1 MNINERVEIEL
12 TRHDLDLVRYQNGQI
27 KDALSTIS
35 NLQIEIVGEI
45 KRAEPRSKRE
55 LEQLLDRVNE
65 AVDRTY
71 AAMALESIESLGR
84 FAVAE
89 SQAVS
94 SISAN
99 VFRAPIAPNILPP
112 SVALEIAETTLAPN
126 DFLGTTIR
134 ERWDRQR
141 DGTKGNIRDG
151 LNYAIQNDQTLDD
164 MLRIIRG
171 NRALQFRDG
180 VMAKSKRGA
189 EMIVRTATDAVTN
202 AARLATY
209 ERNSDAIKGIQA
221 NAVLDSRT
229 TVLCRTRNGYAW
241 HLESGRPFRGTP
253 IRFPGPPPW
262 HFNCRTTLSPIFKSL
277 EDLQAVLDPELN
289 EEIVKRGEEFPID
302 GKPAPTPTFQ
312 KTFDGMSEEARR
324 KILGPGRLKL
334 YNDGKITLKDLVDQQ
349 GRTLTLAELKE
360 KYGTEDAD

>member
-1 MNINERVEIEL
+1 MNINERVEQEL
-12 TRHDLDLVRYQNGQI
+12 TKHDLDLVRYQNGQI
-27 KDALSTIS
+27 KDAFSTIN
-35 NLQIEIVGEI
+35 NLQIEIVAEI

-65 AVDRTY
+65 AIDRTY
-71 AAMALESIESLGR
+71 AAMALESIGSLGE

-94 SISAN
+94 TISSR
-99 VFRAPIAPNILPP
+99 VFRAPIAPKILPK
-112 SVALEIAETTLAPN
+112 SVALEIVETTLAPN
-126 DFLGTTIR
+126 DSLGTSIR
-134 ERWDRQR
+134 DRWDRQR
-141 DGTKGNIRDG
+141 DGTKSNVRDG
-151 LNYAIQNDQTLDD
+151 LNYAVQNDQTLDD

-202 AARLATY
+202 SARLATY
-209 ERNSDAIKGIQA
+209 KRNGDTIRGIQA

-229 TVLCRTRNGYAW
+229 SVLCRTRNGFAW
-241 HLESGRPFRGTP
+241 HMDSGRPFRGTP
-253 IRFPGPPPW
+253 IHFPGPPPW

-277 EDLQAVLDPELN
+277 EALQSVLDPELN

-302 GKPAPTPTFQ
+302 GKPAPIPSFQ
-312 KTFDGMSEEARR
+312 STFDQMTDAERR
-324 KILGPGRLKL
+324 RILGPGRLRL

-360 KYGTEDAD
+360 KYGT

>member
-1 MNINERVEIEL
+1 MNINERVEQEL
-12 TRHDLDLVRYQNGQI
+12 TKHDLDLVRYQNGQI
-27 KDALSTIS
+27 KDAFSTIN
-35 NLQIEIVGEI
+35 NLQIEIVAEI
-45 KRAEPRSKRE
+45 KRAEPRSKRD

-65 AVDRTY
+65 AIDRTY
-71 AAMALESIESLGR
+71 AAMALESIGSLGE

-94 SISAN
+94 TISSR
-99 VFRAPIAPNILPP
+99 VFRAPIAPKILPK
-112 SVALEIAETTLAPN
+112 SVALEIVETTLAPN
-126 DFLGTTIR
+126 DSLGTSIR
-134 ERWDRQR
+134 DRWDRQR
-141 DGTKGNIRDG
+141 DGTKSNVRDG
-151 LNYAIQNDQTLDD
+151 LNYAVQNDQTLDD

-202 AARLATY
+202 SARLATY
-209 ERNSDAIKGIQA
+209 KRNSDTLRGIQA

-229 TVLCRTRNGYAW
+229 SVLCRTRNGFAW
-241 HLESGRPFRGTP
+241 HMDSGRPFRGTP
-253 IRFPGPPPW
+253 IHFPGPPPW

-277 EDLQAVLDPELN
+277 EALQSVLDPELN

-302 GKPAPTPTFQ
+302 GKPAPIPSFQ
-312 KTFDGMSEEARR
+312 STFDQMTDAERR
-324 KILGPGRLKL
+324 RILGPGRLRL

-360 KYGTEDAD
+360 KYGT

>member
-27 KDALSTIS
+27 KDAFSSIS
-35 NLQIEIVGEI
+35 GLQAEIVSEL
-45 KRAEPRSKRE
+45 KRAEPGSKRQ
-55 LEQLLDRVNE
+55 LEQLLERVNE
-65 AVDRTY
+65 AIDRTY
-71 AAMALESIESLGR
+71 AAMALESIESLGE

-94 SISAN
+94 TISGQ
-99 VFRAPIAPNILPP
+99 VFRAPIAPKILPK
-112 SVALEIAETTLAPN
+112 SVALEIVETTLAPN
-126 DFLGTTIR
+126 DALGTTIR
-134 ERWDRQR
+134 ERWNRQR

-171 NRALQFRDG
+171 NRSLDFRDG
-180 VMAKSKRGA
+180 VIAKSKRGA

-202 AARLATY
+202 SARLATY
-209 ERNSDAIKGIQA
+209 KRNSDSIRGIQA

-241 HLESGRPFRGTP
+241 HLESGKPFRGTP
-253 IRFPGPPPW
+253 ISFPGTPPW
-262 HFNCRTTLSPIFKSL
+262 HFNCRTTLAPIFKSL

-289 EEIVKRGEEFPID
+289 EEIVKRGEKFPID
-302 GKPAPTPTFQ
+302 GKPAPKPTFQ
-312 KTFDGMSEEARR
+312 RTFDEMSDADRR
-324 KILGPGRLKL
+324 RLLGPGRLKL
-334 YNDGKITLKDLVDQQ
+334 YNEGKITLKDLIDQQ
-349 GRTLTLAELKE
+349 GQTLTLRELKE
-360 KYGTEDAD
+360 KYGAEDAD

>member
-1 MNINERVEIEL
+1 MNINERVEQEL
-12 TRHDLDLVRYQNGQI
+12 TKHDLDLVRYQNGQI
-27 KDALSTIS
+27 KDAFSTIN
-35 NLQIEIVGEI
+35 NLQIEIVAEI
-45 KRAEPRSKRE
+45 KRAEPRSKRD

-65 AVDRTY
+65 AIDRTY
-71 AAMALESIESLGR
+71 AAMALESIGSLGE

-94 SISAN
+94 TISSR
-99 VFRAPIAPNILPP
+99 VFRAPIAPNILPK
-112 SVALEIAETTLAPN
+112 SVALEIVETTLAPN
-126 DFLGTTIR
+126 DSLGTSIR
-134 ERWDRQR
+134 DRWDRQR
-141 DGTKGNIRDG
+141 DGTKSNVRDG
-151 LNYAIQNDQTLDD
+151 LNYAVQNDQTLDD

-202 AARLATY
+202 SARLATY
-209 ERNSDAIKGIQA
+209 KRNGDTIRGIQA

-229 TVLCRTRNGYAW
+229 SVLCRTRNGFAW
-241 HLESGRPFRGTP
+241 HMDSGRPFRGTP
-253 IRFPGPPPW
+253 IHFPGPPPW

-277 EDLQAVLDPELN
+277 EALQSVLDPELN

-302 GKPAPTPTFQ
+302 GKPAPIPSFQ
-312 KTFDGMSEEARR
+312 STFDQMTDAERR
-324 KILGPGRLKL
+324 RILGPGRLRL
-334 YNDGKITLKDLVDQQ
+334 YNDGKITLKALVDQQ

-360 KYGTEDAD
+360 KYGT

>member
-1 MNINERVEIEL
+1 MNINERVEQEL
-12 TRHDLDLVRYQNGQI
+12 TKHDLDLVRYQNGQI
-27 KDALSTIS
+27 KDAFSTIN
-35 NLQIEIVGEI
+35 NLQIEIVAEI
-45 KRAEPRSKRE
+45 KRAEPRSKRD

-65 AVDRTY
+65 AIDRTY
-71 AAMALESIESLGR
+71 AAMALESIGSLGE

-94 SISAN
+94 TISSR
-99 VFRAPIAPNILPP
+99 VFRAPIAPNILPK
-112 SVALEIAETTLAPN
+112 SVALEIVETTLAPN
-126 DFLGTTIR
+126 DSLGTSIR
-134 ERWDRQR
+134 DRWDRQR
-141 DGTKGNIRDG
+141 DGTKSNVRDG
-151 LNYAIQNDQTLDD
+151 LNYAVQNDQTLDD

-180 VMAKSKRGA
+180 GMAKSKRGA

-202 AARLATY
+202 SARLATY
-209 ERNSDAIKGIQA
+209 KRNGDTIRGIQA

-229 TVLCRTRNGYAW
+229 SVLCRTRNGFAW
-241 HLESGRPFRGTP
+241 HMDSGRPFRGTP
-253 IRFPGPPPW
+253 IHFPGPPPW

-277 EDLQAVLDPELN
+277 EALQSVLDPELN

-302 GKPAPTPTFQ
+302 GKPAPIPSFQ
-312 KTFDGMSEEARR
+312 STFDQMTDAERR
-324 KILGPGRLKL
+324 RILGPGRLRL

-360 KYGTEDAD
+360 KYGT

>member
-1 MNINERVEIEL
+1 MNINERVEQEL
-12 TRHDLDLVRYQNGQI
+12 TKHDLDLVRYQNGQI
-27 KDALSTIS
+27 KDAFSTIN
-35 NLQIEIVGEI
+35 NLQIEIVAEI
-45 KRAEPRSKRE
+45 KRAEPRSKRD

-65 AVDRTY
+65 AIDRTY
-71 AAMALESIESLGR
+71 AAMALESIGSLGE

-94 SISAN
+94 TISSR
-99 VFRAPIAPNILPP
+99 VFRAPIAPKILPK
-112 SVALEIAETTLAPN
+112 SVALEIVETTLAPN
-126 DFLGTTIR
+126 DSLGTSIR
-134 ERWDRQR
+134 DRWDRQR
-141 DGTKGNIRDG
+141 DGTKSNVRDG
-151 LNYAIQNDQTLDD
+151 LNYAVQNDQTLDD

-202 AARLATY
+202 SARLATY
-209 ERNSDAIKGIQA
+209 KRNSDTIRGIQA

-229 TVLCRTRNGYAW
+229 SVLCRTRNGFAW
-241 HLESGRPFRGTP
+241 HMDSGRPFRGTP
-253 IRFPGPPPW
+253 IHFPGPPPW

-277 EDLQAVLDPELN
+277 EALQSVLDPELN

-302 GKPAPTPTFQ
+302 GKPAPIPSFQ
-312 KTFDGMSEEARR
+312 STFDQMTDAERR
-324 KILGPGRLKL
+324 RILGPGRLRL

-360 KYGTEDAD
+360 KYGT

>member
-27 KDALSTIS
+27 KDALSTIT
-35 NLQIEIVGEI
+35 NLQIEIVAEI

-55 LEQLLDRVNE
+55 LEILLGTVDE
-65 AVDRTY
+65 AIDRTY
-71 AAMALESIESLGR
+71 AAMAMESIESLAE

-94 SISAN
+94 TISSK
-99 VFRAPIAPNILPP
+99 VFRAPIAPKILPK
-112 SVALEIAETTLAPN
+112 SVALEIVETTLAPN
-126 DFLGTTIR
+126 DALGTTITD
-134 ERWDRQR
+134 RWGRQR
-141 DGTKGNIRDG
+141 DGTKGGIRDG

-202 AARLATY
+202 SARLATY
-209 ERNSDAIKGIQA
+209 KRNSDTIRGIQA

-241 HLESGRPFRGTP
+241 YLESGKPFRGTP
-253 IRFPGPPPW
+253 ISFPGTPPW
-262 HFNCRTTLSPIFKSL
+262 HFNCRTTLAPIFKSL
-277 EDLQAVLDPELN
+277 EDLQSVLDPALN

-302 GKPAPTPTFQ
+302 GKPAPTPSFKT
-312 KTFDGMSEEARR
+312 TFDAMSESERR
-324 KILGPGRLKL
+324 SILGPGRLTL
-334 YNDGKITLKDLVDQQ
+334 YNEGKITLKDLVDQQ
-349 GRTLTLAELKE
+349 GRQLTLKELKAR
-360 KYGTEDAD
+360 YGTKDAD

>member
-27 KDALSTIS
+27 KDAFSTI
-35 NLQIEIVGEI
+35 NALQAEIIDEI
-45 KRAEPRSKRE
+45 KRAEPQNRDG
-55 LEQLLDRVNE
+55 LERLLIQVNA

-71 AAMALESIESLGR
+71 AAMALESIDSLGR

-94 SISAN
+94 NISRQ

-126 DFLGTTIR
+126 DALGTTVR
-134 ERWDRQR
+134 ERWARQR
-141 DGTKGNIRDG
+141 DGTKSNIRDG

-180 VMAKSKRGA
+180 VTAKSKRGA

-209 ERNSDAIKGIQA
+209 ERNADAIKGTQA

-241 HLESGRPFRGTP
+241 HLQSGRPFAGTP

-262 HFNCRTTLSPIFKSL
+262 HFNCRTTLVPIFKSL

-289 EEIVKRGEEFPID
+289 EEIVKRGEEFPVD
-302 GKPAPTPTFQ
+302 GEPAPTPTFQ
-312 KTFDGMSEEARR
+312 KMFDGMSESERR
-324 KILGPGRLKL
+324 QILGPGRLKL
-334 YNDGKITLKDLVDQQ
+334 YNDGKITIKDLIDQQ

-360 KYGTEDAD
+360 KYGTQDAN

>member
-1 MNINERVEIEL
+1 MNINERVEQEL
-12 TRHDLDLVRYQNGQI
+12 TKHDLDLVRYQNGQI
-27 KDALSTIS
+27 KDAFSTIN
-35 NLQIEIVGEI
+35 NLQIEIVAEI
-45 KRAEPRSKRE
+45 KRAEPRSKRD

-65 AVDRTY
+65 AIDRTY
-71 AAMALESIESLGR
+71 AAMALESIGSLGE

-94 SISAN
+94 TISSR
-99 VFRAPIAPNILPP
+99 VFRAPIAPNILPK
-112 SVALEIAETTLAPN
+112 SVALEIVETTLAPN
-126 DFLGTTIR
+126 DSLGTSIR
-134 ERWDRQR
+134 DRWDRQR
-141 DGTKGNIRDG
+141 DGTKSNVRDG
-151 LNYAIQNDQTLDD
+151 LNYAVQNDQTLDD

-202 AARLATY
+202 SARLATY
-209 ERNSDAIKGIQA
+209 KRNSDTIRGIQA

-229 TVLCRTRNGYAW
+229 SVLCRTRNGFAW
-241 HLESGRPFRGTP
+241 HMDSGRPFRGTP
-253 IRFPGPPPW
+253 IHFPGPPPW

-277 EDLQAVLDPELN
+277 EALQSVLDPELN

-302 GKPAPTPTFQ
+302 GKPAPIPSFQ
-312 KTFDGMSEEARR
+312 STFDQMTDAERR
-324 KILGPGRLKL
+324 RILGPGRLRL

-360 KYGTEDAD
+360 KYGT